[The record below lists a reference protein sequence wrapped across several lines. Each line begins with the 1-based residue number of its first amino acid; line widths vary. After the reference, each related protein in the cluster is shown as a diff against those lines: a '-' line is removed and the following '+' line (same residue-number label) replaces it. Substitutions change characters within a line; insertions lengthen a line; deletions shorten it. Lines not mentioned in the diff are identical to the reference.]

1 MIANRSP
8 AVPSISIARRSPYT
22 KVRGSSLKI
31 VLTSESVVNALLLC
45 YVALTPLLVL
55 PFGGL
60 IGTSDLLFFPAVASL
75 LLVGKVRQFSAS
87 HILLAS
93 FLFLAGVSLYQAR
106 EFSYVIKWVRLIGIA
121 FPFFLAGVST
131 VSLQRI
137 LRVFYWS
144 GLFSIL
150 VGVVLWWFDITLFA
164 AEANQRLWIEG
175 GESRVRAAG
184 IFGNSG
190 AFGALIA
197 IWTVSCGLFALLQ
210 KRPNRLVLATILLT
224 ATVSLISSASRV
236 AFVSIVA
243 GIGAGGS
250 LMLAEHLRR
259 RGFRLSG
266 RTLSP
271 IVLSVVV
278 LVATI
283 YFVVPQLMDSDWLSV
298 AYSRFDPRAHSS
310 SNSFLSGR
318 VTIWRHYIDS
328 MDQWGAFGVGYKQG
342 RLNFSASPH
351 NQFLALAAEC
361 GLLCLCAFAL
371 FVCNIAAT
379 AVRRSRDAPIHSM
392 VCLAVLTA
400 FVADGM
406 GGEPLGSWQITP
418 ITMILLGTCVR
429 ILAQNFTN
437 QPPATRST

>member
-22 KVRGSSLKI
+22 KVRGSTLKI
-31 VLTSESVVNALLLC
+31 VLTSESVANALLLC

-75 LLVGKVRQFSAS
+75 LLVGKVRQFSTS

-175 GESRVRAAG
+175 G
-184 IFGNSG
+184 
-190 AFGALIA
+190 
-197 IWTVSCGLFALLQ
+197 Q
-210 KRPNRLVLATILLT
+210 
-224 ATVSLISSASRV
+224 
-236 AFVSIVA
+236 
-243 GIGAGGS
+243 
-250 LMLAEHLRR
+250 
-259 RGFRLSG
+259 
-266 RTLSP
+266 
-271 IVLSVVV
+271 
-278 LVATI
+278 
-283 YFVVPQLMDSDWLSV
+283 
-298 AYSRFDPRAHSS
+298 
-310 SNSFLSGR
+310 
-318 VTIWRHYIDS
+318 
-328 MDQWGAFGVGYKQG
+328 VG
-342 RLNFSASPH
+342 
-351 NQFLALAAEC
+351 
-361 GLLCLCAFAL
+361 
-371 FVCNIAAT
+371 
-379 AVRRSRDAPIHSM
+379 
-392 VCLAVLTA
+392 
-400 FVADGM
+400 
-406 GGEPLGSWQITP
+406 LGS
-418 ITMILLGTCVR
+418 
-429 ILAQNFTN
+429 A
-437 QPPATRST
+437 